1 MKIEISN
8 GTQLLMEKSNIIFK
22 VAEINQLQEIIK
34 LYKDRSD
41 WFKKE
46 GIEQWSKY
54 IIRHEK
60 EFPVSIENKNYYIL
74 KKDEEIIA
82 GFELSYNPGNF
93 VDNNKSLYI
102 NKIVTKVGY
111 KNLGKL
117 IFEICEDIAKAN
129 NKKYLRLE
137 CKRQN
142 QKLNEIYDKH
152 GFRLIGYGKTYYD
165 FCLREKKIVKN
176 EDKL

>member
-1 MKIEISN
+1 MNNMKIEITN
-8 GTQLLMEKSNIIFK
+8 ETKLLMEKSNIVFK
-22 VAEINQLQEIIK
+22 YAELDQLQEILK
-34 LYKDRSD
+34 LYKDRSV
-41 WFKKE
+41 WFKEK
-46 GIEQWSKY
+46 GIDQWSKY
-54 IIRHEK
+54 LIRHEE
-60 EFPVSIENKNYYIL
+60 EFHISIENKNFYIL
-74 KKDEEIIA
+74 KKEEEIIA

-102 NKIVTKVGY
+102 NKVVTKVGY

-129 NKKYLRLE
+129 NKNYLRLE

-152 GFRLIGYGKTYYD
+152 RFRLIGYGKTYYN
-165 FCLREKKIVKN
+165 FCLREKKI
-176 EDKL
+176 

>member
-8 GTQLLMEKSNIIFK
+8 ETQVLMEKSNIIFK
-22 VAEINQLQEIIK
+22 VAEISQLQEILK

-41 WFKKE
+41 WFKE
-46 GIEQWSKY
+46 NGIDQWSKY
-54 IIRHEK
+54 LIRHEE
-60 EFPVSIENKNYYIL
+60 EFSISIKNKDYYIL
-74 KKDEEIIA
+74 RKNNEIIA
-82 GFELSYNPGNF
+82 GFELSYNSGNF

-102 NKIVTKVGY
+102 NKVVTKVGY

-117 IFEICEDIAKAN
+117 IFKICEDIAKAN
-129 NKKYLRLE
+129 NKNYLRLE

-165 FCLREKKIVKN
+165 FCLREI
-176 EDKL
+176 KL